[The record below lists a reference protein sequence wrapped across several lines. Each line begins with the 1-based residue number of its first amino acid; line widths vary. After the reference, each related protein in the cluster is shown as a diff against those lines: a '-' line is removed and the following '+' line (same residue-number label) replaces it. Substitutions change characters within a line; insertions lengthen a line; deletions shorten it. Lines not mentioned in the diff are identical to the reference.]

1 MSDRL
6 LHVSAIP
13 SLRFP
18 PLAWPWRAMVL
29 AMRTVV
35 RRRDL
40 AAPGKRQSAGF
51 RLDHAL
57 SSVQA
62 RRTCWDGGRGQSPL
76 GQPMVTASLRSRLR
90 TGWRRY
96 RSRQRIAA
104 LDAHALKDIGVTHAE
119 AEAEA
124 NKPFWVA

>member
-6 LHVSAIP
+6 LRVSAMKLP
-13 SLRFP
+13 PVPPVP
-18 PLAWPWRAMVL
+18 PLAALRRAVGL
-29 AMRTVV
+29 ALRAVV
-35 RRRDL
+35 RRREVTGL
-40 AAPGKRQSAGF
+40 GKRPSDDV
-51 RLDHAL
+51 RLDHAPFRVPVGRL
-57 SSVQA
+57 P
-62 RRTCWDGGRGQSPL
+62 WNGGRPPVPRG
-76 GQPMVTASLRSRLR
+76 VASLRSRLR

-124 NKPFWVA
+124 NKPFWAD